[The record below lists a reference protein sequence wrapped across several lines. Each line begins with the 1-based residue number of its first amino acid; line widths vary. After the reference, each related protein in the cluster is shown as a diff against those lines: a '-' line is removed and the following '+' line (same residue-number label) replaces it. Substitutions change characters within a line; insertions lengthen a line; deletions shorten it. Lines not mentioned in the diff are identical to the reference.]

1 MKTSKLTKG
10 EMINE
15 IIGVARTSAL
25 ANGRAFDGADMFFT
39 LAFTTEK
46 SLIKIC
52 KGLNIK
58 TTKGI
63 Q

>member
-15 IIGVARTSAL
+15 IIGVAKTSAL
-25 ANGRAFDGADMFFT
+25 VSGRAFDGADLFFT
-39 LAFTTEK
+39 LAFATEK
-46 SLIKIC
+46 SLTKIC

-58 TTKGI
+58 VTKGL